1 MQYIYKNYIK
11 MKQTQIFLEG
21 FLQGFR
27 NFGHKITSIV
37 NFILLFFAYFIGVGV
52 TWLFAKILGKRF
64 LDIKK
69 ERRDSYWIKDKIGKR
84 KIEDY
89 YRSF

>member
-1 MQYIYKNYIK
+1 MEQVRILFK
-11 MKQTQIFLEG
+11 G
-21 FLQGFR
+21 FLHGFKS
-27 NFGHKITSIV
+27 FGHIITSIV
-37 NFILLFFAYFIGVGV
+37 NFVLLFFVYFIGVGV
-52 TWLFAKILGKRF
+52 TWLFAKIAGKKF

-69 ERRDSYWIKDKIGKR
+69 GSKESYWIKEKVGKR